1 MVVPLFVELKKQ
13 ASFFLREKIRIARL
27 VLTDVTPTQLLA
39 EEVTEGNPAAPDTR
53 TMGKISRAAFE
64 LEDYWRI
71 VDILHARLGRFD
83 RAHWR
88 EAYNSLILLEH
99 LLTHGPASIAEE
111 FQSDTVAITEIQS
124 FEHVDE
130 RGFNWGLAVRNK
142 SERVLKLL
150 EKGPLL
156 REERDRARKLS
167 RGIQGFGRFDRISS
181 APIDSSEWRMP
192 PESCRRSNSLLVEP
206 AGKID
211 QKENANPSAEAQI
224 GKRPEAKAKPFFPGK
239 ENDVGKIILNG
250 SKESAISGRGAP
262 LEESRPLLRHRGG
275 GGVAE
280 PRRGDH
286 PFSFVENHRGT
297 ESLIFGQT

>member
-239 ENDVGKIILNG
+239 ENDVG
-250 SKESAISGRGAP
+250 R
-262 LEESRPLLRHRGG
+262 
-275 GGVAE
+275 
-280 PRRGDH
+280 
-286 PFSFVENHRGT
+286 SF
-297 ESLIFGQT
+297 